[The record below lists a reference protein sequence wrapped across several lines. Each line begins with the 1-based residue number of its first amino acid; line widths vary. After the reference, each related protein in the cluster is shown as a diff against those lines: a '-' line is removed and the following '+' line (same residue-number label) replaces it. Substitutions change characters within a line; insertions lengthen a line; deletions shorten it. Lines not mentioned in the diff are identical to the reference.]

1 MTLRAV
7 GGTNDPLDN
16 LMILL
21 IDDLK
26 LSRPVGSEFMN
37 SGLSGVQV
45 GNVLK
50 PNRRFVIF
58 FSYDVVVVRFHGI
71 VSLRLTRAY

>member
-7 GGTNDPLDN
+7 GGTNDPFHN

-45 GNVLK
+45 GGVLK

-58 FSYDVVVVRFHGI
+58 FSYDVEVVRFHGI